1 MDVLKTIHKEL
12 PQIEQETG
20 CKIRFLAAMWR
31 HSDKEWNQD
40 EVDRIK
46 AVAKSPYVV
55 GIDFM
60 GHETNSTTEFGEE
73 LKEIAKWAAL
83 NDPSFVMRVHAGENP
98 LFQDNVKDVLKIVK
112 EATKEAEKES
122 GQTLRY
128 PEIRI
133 GHGLYGVD
141 EECLQLCK
149 ETNTVKKK
157 RMETENE

>member
-60 GHETNSTTEFGEE
+60 GHETNSI
-73 LKEIAKWAAL
+73 LL
-83 NDPSFVMRVHAGENP
+83 
-98 LFQDNVKDVLKIVK
+98 
-112 EATKEAEKES
+112 
-122 GQTLRY
+122 
-128 PEIRI
+128 
-133 GHGLYGVD
+133 
-141 EECLQLCK
+141 
-149 ETNTVKKK
+149 
-157 RMETENE
+157 